1 MGFWGTIYIYNSQEN
16 LTKPQGLT
24 ISGRCWDIPR
34 SGGAQFSYP
43 RGYSKQGIFP
53 PFPMG
58 ITDSLQPEQLEAWRP
73 CGQMREV
80 CKGNWWRHGDFCFLN
95 SLDHMTSYDRVLV
108 GLVSVAA
115 SLSTIYRR
123 GVASFHRC
131 HREVVSWALCEQGS
145 YRWH

>member
-1 MGFWGTIYIYNSQEN
+1 MIWVCLKMGYTVYRYTCLPPNGNVTEENDDKLPWDFGAPYIYNSQEN

-24 ISGRCWDIPR
+24 TSGRCWDIPR

-80 CKGNWWRHGDFCFLN
+80 CKLMKTRTLLF
-95 SLDHMTSYDRVLV
+95 SK
-108 GLVSVAA
+108 
-115 SLSTIYRR
+115 
-123 GVASFHRC
+123 
-131 HREVVSWALCEQGS
+131 
-145 YRWH
+145 